1 MSKSLKYLVLNVKGL
16 DFVETWF
23 GAPKR
28 VPPDLTKL
36 YQLILNMVT
45 MKGMMLTY
53 LALRAGYTLR
63 LIKEAV
69 KRDISS

>member
-1 MSKSLKYLVLNVKGL
+1 MLNVKGL